1 MKSKV
6 LKERFK
12 PVQLRVDPW
21 EHQHSIKKILKSS
34 FSTAGTLEYTVL
46 FKDGQIKKIPSKS
59 LKDKYATLIKHFE
72 ALHPKTTRAHKK
84 PNAATRSSKRIA
96 IKEQSSDEYENE
108 DDSEGDDDEED
119 SEESEEE
126 SEEEGA
132 SRQTRRGRLTVKPK
146 SFQKEFYPD
155 QFQPEERAA
164 KRPSTV
170 HVPLYRDHQFIEY
183 HSDHCLRCLSTGNPN
198 DSSKLQVG
206 LQARKTRL
214 LLCQTCSV
222 AMHNSCISTPNLID
236 KTFQNLKCPKCVK
249 NTACSHCDTSIL
261 KAKGTKVTP
270 FRCLT
275 CNSAFHHDCII
286 PGTSSELRS
295 KLESIDLEDVYRG
308 GQCMECYTFLKDKM
322 PHLIAGERRVD
333 NMLEYYVKWKGL
345 SYRHASW
352 VSARWI
358 ANYAQTLH
366 RGYLKRKEKEGPAVL
381 SEDVVCIDRILD
393 VQWADAK
400 RTQVKKVLAVFK
412 DTEYADA
419 VWDEPPPKDDK
430 RLYADYKN
438 ALKRYVQASKV
449 LPPKNMKGLIANVRS
464 AATKTSYQSRELKA
478 QPDFLK
484 GGTLMKHQ
492 MEALNWLLYQWEKRQ
507 PCILADDMGLG
518 KTIQV
523 ISFLFYLCRK
533 FVIYPFL
540 IVVPN
545 STATNWVREFAKW
558 APEMTV
564 VPYFGLAPARK
575 LAMENEILDAK
586 GQIKC
591 HVVIATYESTIETSK
606 LHDVFWPVLIV
617 DESQRLKNDESLLF
631 KTLARMKVDHII
643 LLTGTPMQ
651 NRLRELFNIM
661 HFIRPLEF
669 KGDEADDYQ
678 EMTRP
683 QIEELHSRLKPY
695 FLRRTKQEVLKKLP
709 PKYELIV
716 PISMTPLQKEVYKLC
731 LSSEIIETLTE
742 ATGTKRQKGLTN
754 IFTNLRKTLNHPY
767 LLDGVE
773 LEQPTAADVQ
783 KSMIEACGKLK
794 LFHQMLPKLI
804 ERGHR
809 VLLFST
815 MTRNLDIVEDYLDYE
830 QIKYVRIDGS
840 TKENNRVKAIDAF
853 NAPNSKINVFLLS
866 TRAGGV
872 GINLATADTV
882 IIWDSDFNP
891 YADLQAISRAHRIG
905 QANMVI
911 IYRFMTRL
919 SVEEKILQIGKKKM
933 ALEHVVVER
942 MKAEEEEQIED
953 LESILKYGTEAL
965 FDNDDS
971 KDIRY
976 DDAAI
981 DNLLNR
987 EQYRE
992 AATELQ
998 IKEVEEL
1005 EGREKD
1011 EGNLSFSYAKVW
1023 KADGTTE
1030 DLDVTEKNGQNESDF
1045 WEKFLVEQQAQKEKK
1060 KQEKREAES
1069 KLGRGGRKRTAVSYV
1084 ESNNVKPVPISLRRQ
1099 QGRDDEFVFDDDD
1112 SEDDDDEDHGV
1123 HEPELVAEMSPAKR
1137 PKLDESAPN
1146 KKSKP
1151 STSAPAAPAAPA
1163 PAAPQPLRRP
1173 PLGEWEW
1180 WLPAQYQMVL
1190 WETIVLPNIVEIAKI
1205 YEIDHPTTA
1214 NIPSEQFLKHKAEK
1228 ITEIWRQVHAFS
1240 KADMDREFLAEV
1252 HSGVNT
1258 AVAAERFHL
1267 KFAFHNER
1275 VNPLLHQVIQGYISF
1290 YENEVSYKARRR
1302 EISALPDV
1310 NVKTQQLRA
1319 LDSQHEVLRNQL
1331 NDIAGN
1337 ATAAFNVLFE
1347 QKIALK
1353 PPPAFKAI
1361 QPTAGANMKPA
1372 SPANTTPDASS
1383 TTPDASSTTPDASST
1398 TPDASSTT
1406 PGAPLNAA
1414 VPLYSVNGQRISLD
1428 QSQQNTQQQKAVMH
1442 HMTSVTQQAFVN
1454 SQVPAFAINLPN
1466 GPTYRQSP
1474 APAVNLPSGPTYRQ
1488 SPAPAVN
1495 ISPAPSNPQSP
1506 APAIAPAIAPVYRP
1520 APVATYQQSPS
1531 PVTNQS
1537 PSAASYSSPSTTK
1550 ASPVSNAPVNDQR
1563 NEAARLRQE
1572 LLFLSN
1578 FIQKLCTFPAVELV
1592 KMLNHLKDSS
1602 IKYYPTTAQDSA
1614 RLKTFSEMNTNQK
1627 MQLLNLL
1634 QWKVTPG
1641 QLVAN
1646 STTQQRTLPPTLCFD
1661 QRQLD
1666 SIIAQKATIERIT
1679 KQFDD
1684 ENIYTA
1690 ISLLSKGNVDL
1701 FEKLS
1706 DAELLKFFGDPLILK
1721 KLVVIFKTLDSQAFG
1736 SAELANVSNFPPV
1749 SSLVKLISDSIVQ
1762 ENATKLLQL
1771 DKDFFR
1777 KSPEERTQ
1785 KYLSV
1790 VDSIKS
1796 LKMYTRIMKR
1806 LSKGISQ
1813 LNSPTSASQSPVQG
1827 SQAILNNNSTSSMS
1841 PAPQSQSQPSQ
1852 KQQTSELQHPQL
1864 SFPPTHLDY
1873 PQDPPSNT

>member
-1 MKSKV
+1 MKFKI
-6 LKERFK
+6 LKEKFK
-12 PVQLRVDPW
+12 PIYLKSEPW
-21 EHQHSIKKILKSS
+21 NHQHSIKKIIKSS
-34 FSTAGTLEYTVL
+34 LTTTGTLYYTVL
-46 FKDGQIKKIPSKS
+46 FKDGQIKKIASKS

-72 ALHPKTTRAHKK
+72 PLNPPKSSIIKQHYPTA
-84 PNAATRSSKRIA
+84 RSSKRISF
-96 IKEQSSDEYENE
+96 KENSSDEYENE
-108 DDSEGDDDEED
+108 EDEDEEEEEEEEEDD
-119 SEESEEE
+119 SEESEEM
-126 SEEEGA
+126 EE
-132 SRQTRRGRLTVKPK
+132 SRQTRRGRLTAKPK

-155 QFQPEERAA
+155 QFQPDERFA
-164 KRPSTV
+164 KKPLTV
-170 HVPLYRDHQFIEY
+170 YVPPYTDDLFLEY
-183 HSDHCLRCLSTGNPN
+183 HSEHCLRCLRTGNPN
-198 DSSKLQVG
+198 DNSKLQIG
-206 LQARKTRL
+206 TQAKRTRL
-214 LLCQTCSV
+214 LLCQSCSIS
-222 AMHNSCISTPNLID
+222 MHNNCISSHKQVD
-236 KTFQNLKCPKCVK
+236 KTTQSLKCPKCVRGT
-249 NTACSHCDTSIL
+249 NCSRCNTSIL
-261 KAKGTKVTP
+261 KTRGAKITP

-286 PGTSSELRS
+286 AGSSSELRD
-295 KLESIDLEDVYRG
+295 KLKSIDLADMYRG
-308 GQCMECYTFLKDKM
+308 GQCIECFTFLKDKV
-322 PHLIAGERRVD
+322 PHIIAGERKVD
-333 NMLEYYVKWKGL
+333 GMLEYYVKWKDL

-352 VSARWI
+352 VSAKWI
-358 ANYAQTLH
+358 ANYSQGLH
-366 RGYLKRKEKEGPAVL
+366 RGYLKRKEKEGPVVL

-393 VQWADAK
+393 VEWADAK

-419 VWDEPPPKDDK
+419 VWDEPPPEDDEK
-430 RLYADYKN
+430 LYADYQN
-438 ALKRYVQASKV
+438 ALKRYVLASKV

-464 AATKTSYQSRELKA
+464 AATKTSYESRELKA

-492 MEALNWLLYQWEKRQ
+492 MEALNWLLYQWEKCQ

-523 ISFLFYLCRK
+523 ISFLFYLYRK

-558 APEMTV
+558 APEMIV

-575 LAMENEILDAK
+575 LAMDNEILNGK
-586 GQIKC
+586 GQMKC
-591 HVVIATYESTIETSK
+591 HVVIATYESAIETSK
-606 LHDVFWPVLIV
+606 LHDIFWPVLIV

-651 NRLRELFNIM
+651 NKLRELFNIM

-669 KGDEADDYQ
+669 KGDEADNYQ

-773 LEQPTAADVQ
+773 LEQPTPADVQ

-794 LFHQMLPKLI
+794 LFHQMLPKLL

-830 QIKYVRIDGS
+830 QVKYVRIDGS

-853 NAPNSKINVFLLS
+853 NAPYSKINVFLLS

-942 MKAEEEEQIED
+942 MKADEEEQIED

-1011 EGNLSFSYAKVW
+1011 EGSMSFSYAKVW
-1023 KADGTTE
+1023 QADGTTE
-1030 DLDVTEKNGQNESDF
+1030 ELEITEKDDENESDF
-1045 WEKFLVEQQAQKEKK
+1045 WEKFLIEQQAQKEKK
-1060 KQEKREAES
+1060 RQEKREAEL
-1069 KLGRGGRKRTAVSYV
+1069 KLGRGGRKRTAVSYA
-1084 ESNNVKPVPISLRRQ
+1084 ESNNIKPVPISLRRQ
-1099 QGRDDEFVFDDDD
+1099 QGRDDEFVLQEEE
-1112 SEDDDDEDHGV
+1112 SEDDDNEDHGFNKPDLNADMT
-1123 HEPELVAEMSPAKR
+1123 HTKK
-1137 PKLDESAPN
+1137 PKLDEMAPK
-1146 KKSKP
+1146 KKSKA
-1151 STSAPAAPAAPA
+1151 STHNTSTVVPL
-1163 PAAPQPLRRP
+1163 QPVRQI
-1173 PLGEWEW
+1173 PLTEWEW
-1180 WLPAQYQMVL
+1180 IIPARYQQVL
-1190 WETIVLPNIVEIAKI
+1190 WYQIVFPGINDICNRYAT
-1205 YEIDHPTTA
+1205 DHPTTA
-1214 NIPSEQFLKHKAEK
+1214 NAPTAQYGHHKAA
-1228 ITEIWRQVHAFS
+1228 ILSDIWKRVHEFS
-1240 KADMDREFLAEV
+1240 KTEMDKEFLAEV
-1252 HSGVNT
+1252 GSGLSPE
-1258 AVAAERFHL
+1258 VATERFHL
-1267 KFAFHNER
+1267 KFAFYNEN
-1275 VNPLLHQVIQGYISF
+1275 VNRLLHQVMQGYIHF
-1290 YENEVSYKARRR
+1290 YENEVYYKIKRS
-1302 EISALPDV
+1302 EINALQSED
-1310 NVKTQQLRA
+1310 KLKADQLRA
-1319 LDSQHEVLRNQL
+1319 LDSQHEVLRTQL
-1331 NDIAGN
+1331 NGIASN
-1337 ATAAFNVLFE
+1337 ATAAFTSLFE
-1347 QKIALK
+1347 QKIAFKRPPSFK
-1353 PPPAFKAI
+1353 PIQPSSGANSVPASTVPQAMPTASPVTIVQYQPPAI
-1361 QPTAGANMKPA
+1361 QPQVR
-1372 SPANTTPDASS
+1372 
-1383 TTPDASSTTPDASST
+1383 
-1398 TPDASSTT
+1398 
-1406 PGAPLNAA
+1406 PLNAA
-1414 VPLYSVNGQRISLD
+1414 APPYNINGQRISFD
-1428 QSQQNTQQQKAVMH
+1428 QNQQQKAIIQH
-1442 HMTSVTQQAFVN
+1442 QQVQLQQQRN
-1454 SQVPAFAINLPN
+1454 MINAPN
-1466 GPTYRQSP
+1466 NGAKQILVSLP
-1474 APAVNLPSGPTYRQ
+1474 APASTAAYKQ
-1488 SPAPAVN
+1488 
-1495 ISPAPSNPQSP
+1495 
-1506 APAIAPAIAPVYRP
+1506 APV
-1520 APVATYQQSPS
+1520 PVYQQPPSALNIQSPS
-1531 PVTNQS
+1531 PVANQS
-1537 PSAASYSSPSTTK
+1537 PAAATYSSSPASSSRVPSTK
-1550 ASPVSNAPVNDQR
+1550 ASPVNNAPVNNQQSDAAQR
-1563 NEAARLRQE
+1563 RQE
-1572 LLFLSN
+1572 QLFLNN
-1578 FIQKLCTFPAVELV
+1578 FIQKLCSFPAVQLV
-1592 KMLNHLKDSS
+1592 NMLNHLKDNAVN
-1602 IKYYPTTAQDSA
+1602 YRPTSAQNSA
-1614 RLKTFSEMNTNQK
+1614 RLKTFSEMNPSQM
-1627 MQLLNLL
+1627 MQLLNLF
-1634 QWKVTPG
+1634 QWRVIPG
-1641 QLVAN
+1641 PPVAN
-1646 STTQQRTLPPTLCFD
+1646 NTNQHQQSLPPTLCFD
-1661 QRQLD
+1661 QSQLD
-1666 SIIAQKATIERIT
+1666 AIIAKKTTIENIT

-1684 ENIYTA
+1684 DNIYTA
-1690 ISLLSKGNVDL
+1690 ISLLSKGHVEL

-1706 DAELLKFFGDPLILK
+1706 DAELLKFFGDPSILQ
-1721 KLVVIFKTLDSQAFG
+1721 KLVIIFRNLDTQASG
-1736 SAELANVSNFPPV
+1736 SSELAKVDNLPPV
-1749 SSLVKLISDSIVQ
+1749 SSLVNLISDSTVQ
-1762 ENATKLLQL
+1762 ENAVKLLEL
-1771 DKDFFR
+1771 DKEFYQ
-1777 KSPEERTQ
+1777 KSLEERIK

-1806 LSKGISQ
+1806 LSKGIPQ
-1813 LNSPTSASQSPVQG
+1813 LNSPSNALQSTIQQPQTSA
-1827 SQAILNNNSTSSMS
+1827 NNNNTSSMS
-1841 PAPQSQSQPSQ
+1841 LAPQLQPQPSQ
-1852 KQQTSELQHPQL
+1852 TPQQTELQHPQL
-1864 SFPPTHLDY
+1864 SFPLAHLDY
-1873 PQDPPSNT
+1873 PQDPPTNN